1 MPFGKFV
8 LRIAF
13 LLACLTVIASAAHA
27 QYRAG
32 IQGTVLDPQ
41 GDAIEG
47 ATVTLTSLETGKVT
61 QSTSNSTGV
70 YNFLGLPPGH
80 YRLDVEMTGFQKKSL
95 ESVLVEGEQTQSVN
109 VALDLGDVSQTV

>member
-32 IQGTVLDPQ
+32 IQGASWIPKE
-41 GDAIEG
+41 I
-47 ATVTLTSLETGKVT
+47 
-61 QSTSNSTGV
+61 
-70 YNFLGLPPGH
+70 
-80 YRLDVEMTGFQKKSL
+80 R
-95 ESVLVEGEQTQSVN
+95 
-109 VALDLGDVSQTV
+109 